1 MANGET
7 SDFGTRLRTTRVGA
21 SLSQTDLAE
30 RAGLT
35 PAAISQIEAGER
47 LPAFNTLSRLAA
59 ALKTSVGYL
68 LGEQVAEVP
77 PEMKAMFRDLDDLSP
92 ADREKVKGFAAFL
105 NAQAKADPTK

>member
-1 MANGET
+1 MAEAEAKG
-7 SDFGTRLRTTRVGA
+7 FGARLRTTRVGA

-47 LPAFNTLSRLAA
+47 LPAFNTLAQLAE

-68 LGEQVAEVP
+68 LGEEVAELP
-77 PEMKAMFRDLDDLSP
+77 PEMKAMFRDLDALSS
-92 ADREKVKGFAAFL
+92 ADREKVKDFAAFL
-105 NAQAKADPTK
+105 NAQARTDPTK